1 MTKPINDAIL
11 RRTIRH
17 FNAAKGNKAKAAL
30 AADVSISTFNHRFA
44 EARRRHSDLIQKF
57 DVAKGGTPKL
67 SPMLGKEAW
76 IAYQECGFNGA
87 LAAKQLNLPPMT
99 FKHRLDT
106 YAREHKINL
115 GLLKPT
121 ATLADDVASHRNSE
135 MQQSA
140 RAKLKDAT
148 RLIVSL
154 EERIKELEWAGNASF
169 QPAEWSLPIHKHMKR
184 EHTPYLLTSDFQ
196 IGEVVRAEE
205 TEAGYGYDSEIF
217 RRRYRQMIDTVIYL
231 STQHGGAE
239 WVYPGIIYA
248 RGGDTI
254 SGDIHEELKVTND
267 MTPEEACECAFEE
280 ESAGITKLADA
291 FGKVDVKAPG
301 AAGNHDRSTFKPWT
315 KQASKRSYDRLIS
328 FMLRN
333 HFKSD
338 PRVTFQVSESFDVY
352 FPIYEKKILLTHG
365 DRMGSSGGQGFVGP
379 LATIMRGA
387 QKVIMEQAALG
398 RHVDQVHHGH
408 FHTPAYLD
416 WVVSNGC
423 MPGYSEFAKSF
434 RMRPQPPQQWL
445 LYYHPE
451 RGVVDLKPL
460 ILA

>member
-1 MTKPINDAIL
+1 L

-30 AADVSISTFNHRFA
+30 AADVSISTFHHRLA
-44 EARRRHSDLIQKF
+44 EARRRHPDLLQPF
-57 DVAKGGTPKL
+57 GVAKGGTPKL
-67 SPMLGKEAW
+67 SPMLGQEAW
-76 IAYQECGFNGA
+76 TAYQECGFNKM
-87 LAAKQLNLPPMT
+87 AAAAQLNLPAGT
-99 FKHRLDT
+99 FVHRLST

-115 GLLKPT
+115 NLLKPT
-121 ATLADDVASHRNSE
+121 VTLADDISSHRNSE

-140 RAKLKDAT
+140 RAKLKDAIRT
-148 RLIVSL
+148 ITSL

-169 QPAEWSLPIHKHMKR
+169 QPAEWTLPIHKHMKR

-196 IGEVVRAEE
+196 IGEVIRKEE
-205 TEAGYGYDSEIF
+205 TDAGYGYDSEIF
-217 RRRYRQMIDTVIYL
+217 RKRYRRMIDTVIYL
-231 STQHGGAE
+231 STQHAGSE
-239 WVYPGIIYA
+239 WKYPGIIYA

-280 ESAGITKLADA
+280 ESAGIAKLADA

-315 KQASKRSYDRLIS
+315 KQASKRSYDRLIG

-333 HFKSD
+333 HFKND
-338 PRVTFQVSESFDVY
+338 PRITFQVSESFDVY
-352 FPIYEKKILLTHG
+352 FPIYEKFILLTHG

-398 RHVDQVHHGH
+398 RHVDRVDHGH
-408 FHTPAYLD
+408 FHTAAYLD
-416 WVVSNGC
+416 WVLSNGC

-434 RMRPQPPQQWL
+434 RMRPQPPQQFL
-445 LYYHPE
+445 LYHHPK
-451 RGVVDLKPL
+451 RGVVDIKPI
-460 ILA
+460 ILTEDK